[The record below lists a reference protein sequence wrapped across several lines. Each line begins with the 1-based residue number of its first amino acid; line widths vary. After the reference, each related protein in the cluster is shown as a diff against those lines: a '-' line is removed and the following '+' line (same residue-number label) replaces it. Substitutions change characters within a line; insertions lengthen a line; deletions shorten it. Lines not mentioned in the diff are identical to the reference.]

1 MSLDHQQ
8 LCGLSDSHITW
19 LSDRIGIHKEMQ
31 LAWQS
36 LSDAALTKGF
46 ELKIA
51 SGYRSFDRQLSIWNR
66 KFSGELATKNKN
78 NEIVNLSELSDEEKV
93 DAILTYSALPGTSR
107 HHWGTDID
115 IYADNLL
122 ETDQKLQLEPWE
134 YQQGGPFEQLSL
146 WLEQDAATFGFFHP
160 YDKDRGG
167 VAIEPWHLS
176 FAPLAQPCLCDI
188 SVETLAQT
196 ITQADILGKQAILSK
211 LPMIFSQYVQNINK
225 GT

>member
-134 YQQGGPFEQLSL
+134 YQQCGPFEELSL

>member
-8 LCGLSDSHITW
+8 LCGLNDSHIIW
-19 LSDRIGIHKEMQ
+19 LSDNLGIHKEMQ

-36 LSDAALTKGF
+36 LSDAALAKGF
-46 ELKIA
+46 DLKIA

-66 KFSGELATKNKN
+66 KFKGELATRNKN
-78 NEIVNLSELSDEEKV
+78 NEIVNLSQLSDDEKV

-115 IYADNLL
+115 IYAENLL
-122 ETDQKLQLEPWE
+122 LADKKLQLEPWE
-134 YQQGGPFEQLSL
+134 YQQGGPFEPLSL
-146 WLEQDAATFGFFHP
+146 WIEEYAKSFGFFLP

-176 FAPLAQPCLCDI
+176 YAPLAQPCLCDI
-188 SVETLAQT
+188 SIETLAQT
-196 ITQADILGKQAILSK
+196 IQQADILGKQAILNK
-211 LPMIFSQYVQNINK
+211 LPTIFSQYVQNINK

>member
-19 LSDRIGIHKEMQ
+19 LSDRIGIHKEMK

-36 LSDAALTKGF
+36 LSNAALTKGF
-46 ELKIA
+46 ELQIA

-78 NEIVNLSELSDEEKV
+78 NEVVNLSELSDDEKV

-107 HHWGTDID
+107 HHWGSDID

-122 ETDQKLQLEPWE
+122 ANDKKLQLEPWE

-146 WLEQDAATFGFFHP
+146 WLEKDAASFGFFHP

-176 FAPLAQPCLCDI
+176 FAPIAQSCLCDI

-211 LPMIFSQYVQNINK
+211 LPNIFSQYVQNINK